1 MKTSRMKFHRV
12 FWGSAMGL
20 CVMAVTSM
28 GGIITPLYVGNGAP
42 VLDEYGRP
50 MEGSNLSADAAE
62 RSRVELRTSTDAV
75 IRPPSI
81 TGVAHPYNPLLTPD
95 SVGGM
100 GMNTSRADTGLFAM
114 ILSNRPAGGTRI
126 FARVFNAP
134 TIAEASFYADTI
146 MATAPS
152 TASSL
157 PLTFGTAMPLDDGD
171 DDGDGL
177 NNSWEKAMGTDGT
190 NGVAPDDYDGDG
202 MLDLHEMLAGT
213 GGTDPDSLLSFRTI
227 APEEGAAPLGE
238 DDSVSRPVR
247 VRWQSVPGKRYQLQF
262 VPTLLGLQQ
271 FIPVPGIGDVDG
283 VITAGAD
290 EYEIDLII
298 DVPEGTAAGA
308 FRVRLVHD
316 GIEL

>member
-1 MKTSRMKFHRV
+1 
-12 FWGSAMGL
+12 
-20 CVMAVTSM
+20 
-28 GGIITPLYVGNGAP
+28 VGNGDP

-50 MEGSNLSADAAE
+50 MGGSNLSVDAAE
-62 RSRVELRTSTDAV
+62 RSRVEVRTSTDSI

-81 TGVAHPYNPLLTPD
+81 TGVAHPYNPLLSTD

-100 GMNTSRADTGLFAM
+100 GMNTVRPNSGLFCM
-114 ILSNRPAGGTRI
+114 VLSNRPPAGTKI

-134 TIAEASFYADTI
+134 TLEEASFYADSE
-146 MATAPS
+146 MSDAPASGTSLSLTFS
-152 TASSL
+152 TA
-157 PLTFGTAMPLDDGD
+157 TPLDDGD

-177 NNSWEKAMGTDGT
+177 NNSWEKAMGTDAPG
-190 NGVAPDDYDGDG
+190 GVSPDDWDGDG

-213 GGTDPDSLLSFRTI
+213 GGTDPDSLLSFRTT
-227 APEEGAAPLGE
+227 EGAAPAPLGE
-238 DDSVSRPVR
+238 GETVSRPVR
-247 VRWQSVPGKRYQLQF
+247 VRWQSVPGKRYQLQY

-271 FIPVPGIGDVDG
+271 FIPVPGVGDDDN

-290 EYEIDLII
+290 QVEIDII
-298 DVPEGTAAGA
+298 VEIPEGTIAGS